1 MSDACNPMDCSPQGS
16 SVCGILQARILE
28 CHFQWV
34 AISSPGTL
42 PFRRDQTSITGIAG
56 RFFTSKPPG
65 KPRHCYYSHFIETEE
80 IGDLSELDPTPGSV
94 TVESVPLTTPLTA
107 SDEKEC
113 VSVTHQVTS
122 VPRNVILQIAGNV
135 LKVLSPSISL

>member
-1 MSDACNPMDCSPQGS
+1 MIC
-16 SVCGILQARILE
+16 LQ
-28 CHFQWV
+28 V
-34 AISSPGTL
+34 P
-42 PFRRDQTSITGIAG
+42 
-56 RFFTSKPPG
+56 
-65 KPRHCYYSHFIETEE
+65 
-80 IGDLSELDPTPGSV
+80 ELDPTPGSV